1 MDYIQLRHPVYL
13 AHTAGRYAVKRF
25 RKAQCP
31 VVERLVNALMM
42 NGRNN
47 GKKLMAV
54 RIVKHAFEIIHLL
67 TDSNPIQILVDAI
80 VNCGV
85 REDSTRIGS
94 SGTVRRQAVDVSPLR
109 RVNQAIGLVTV
120 GAREAAF
127 RNIKTISECLAEE
140 LINAAKGSSNSYGIK
155 KKDEVRDTRAR
166 FESFVMTDE
175 YSWSVSPSRTDR
187 YFGVVVIFCC
197 IKSSILKI
205 LTSFFRLV
213 VVQSFVVAIVSI

>member
-1 MDYIQLRHPVYL
+1 MKGLTFVDIDVKDISLVDYIQLRHPVYL

-31 VVERLVNALMM
+31 IVERLVNALMM

-109 RVNQAIGLVTV
+109 RVNQAIGLLTI

-140 LINAAKGSSNSYGIK
+140 LINAAKGSSNSFGIK
-155 KKDEVRDTRAR
+155 RKDELEV
-166 FESFVMTDE
+166 FYHVE
-175 YSWSVSPSRTDR
+175 PLL
-187 YFGVVVIFCC
+187 
-197 IKSSILKI
+197 ILACRKVEQIDIYHPRLHPLFI
-205 LTSFFRLV
+205 LYHYN
-213 VVQSFVVAIVSI
+213 